1 MNLEYLALLQ
11 TWDLVPSHQNKTIG
25 QRKWIF
31 RIKYRVDGTLDR
43 YKANLV
49 AKGFQKT
56 QGIDYFDTFSPI
68 VKPTTIHI
76 IFTIAITMNWDI

>member
-1 MNLEYLALLQ
+1 MNLEYPALLQ
-11 TWDLVPSHQNKTIG
+11 TWDLVPSHLNKTIG

-31 RIKYRVDGTLDR
+31 RIKYRVDSTLDR
-43 YKANLV
+43 YKENLV

-76 IFTIAITMNWDI
+76 IFTIEITMNWDI

>member
-1 MNLEYLALLQ
+1 MNLEYPALLQ
-11 TWDLVPSHQNKTIG
+11 TWDHVPSHPNKTIG

-31 RIKYRVDGTLDR
+31 RIKYRVDSTLDR

-68 VKPTTIHI
+68 VKPTTIHF
-76 IFTIAITMNWDI
+76 IFTIEITMNWDI